1 VSTQF
6 AYVAGAPSKSKAFP
20 FPFSHDGVSPLF
32 HHITLMDNGIL
43 HCPPCTSS
51 CEVRL
56 LNENAPPEAIELSRQ
71 LCVYMMDHMA
81 QYGYATVTRYP
92 SCTYAGIA
100 RNAYGIAGA
109 GSVLVEMKNGISQN

>member
-1 VSTQF
+1 
-6 AYVAGAPSKSKAFP
+6 
-20 FPFSHDGVSPLF
+20 
-32 HHITLMDNGIL
+32 MENGIL
-43 HCPPCTSS
+43 HCPVCTSS
-51 CEVRL
+51 CEARP